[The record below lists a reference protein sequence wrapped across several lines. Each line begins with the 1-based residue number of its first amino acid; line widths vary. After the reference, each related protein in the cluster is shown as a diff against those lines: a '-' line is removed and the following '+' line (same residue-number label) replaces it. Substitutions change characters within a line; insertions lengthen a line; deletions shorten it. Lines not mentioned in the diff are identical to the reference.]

1 MIARG
6 HHRNTFG
13 TGASSRASRV
23 FSAILATLAC
33 VALLLM
39 GGPAWGQG
47 PSDALPTAP
56 NEPVQQPTAISPVPA
71 NNQLYRGI
79 PAARAAKNVAVITIH
94 GEIDEWTARS
104 IQRRIAFAEASKA
117 DAIVFDID
125 TPGGELQAMLVI
137 SGMIKRGKITNTVA
151 WINPNAYSA
160 GSVIALACR
169 EIVINEGAAFG
180 DALPIEISLFEGFKP
195 IPDAEREKFL
205 GPVMADL
212 IESARRNAKDEVLVQ
227 GLVRRGVELWLIEHQ
242 TTGERLFVTEAQYR
256 VAVGEEPQRMNPT
269 LRSIT
274 GPVDPTRRSRNIT
287 GGAARPPGASGPDSP
302 GDSGKPTDIVPAAP
316 DMSPKLLAEVNQ
328 SLDNVGAASIR
339 PNLAAVE
346 HAGKYK
352 LVEYV
357 SDGSGV
363 VTLRDAEM
371 LRYRVAVE
379 KVRDEQ
385 ELKNFFGSPNIARL
399 DEGWSERLARLLSH
413 IAVKALLIIV
423 FLIALFVEM
432 THPGLIL
439 PGVIAAVCL
448 VGLVLP
454 PIIAGLAGWWT
465 VVAILAGIALIAAE
479 LFIAP
484 GVGVFAVLGVLLLFG
499 GIVGTFI
506 MTGRGLFPGGPA
518 GGGSGAG
525 EVAWALVVTF
535 GSIFVA
541 GVVIAI
547 IVRNFQNLPMLNRLV
562 LKSASG
568 DPPPEDFLVAMAE
581 PEAAIPAGAVGVA
594 ITPLRPA
601 GRVQVGDKI
610 IDAIADSGFIPSG
623 AEVRVIRSS
632 SFETIVEI
640 VS

>member
-6 HHRNTFG
+6 HHQSRF
-13 TGASSRASRV
+13 GASTSLRTPRGV
-23 FSAILATLAC
+23 LSAMLATFAC

-47 PSDALPTAP
+47 PSAAPSTSGKDQTPPPVSSASPT
-56 NEPVQQPTAISPVPA
+56 
-71 NNQLYRGI
+71 NQLYRGI

-104 IQRRIAFAEASKA
+104 VQRRIEFAEASNA

-137 SGMIKRGKITNTVA
+137 SGMIKRGKIANTVA

-169 EIVINEGAAFG
+169 EIVIAEGAAFG
-180 DALPIEISLFEGFKP
+180 DALPIEISLFEGFKA

-212 IESARRNAKDEVLVQ
+212 IESARRNGKDEVLVQ
-227 GLVRRGVELWLIEHQ
+227 GLVRRGVELWLIEHA

-256 VAVGEEPQRMNPT
+256 VAVGEEPQRLSPT
-269 LRSIT
+269 TRSIT
-274 GPVDPTRRSRNIT
+274 GPVDPKRRTRNLT
-287 GGAARPPGASGPDSP
+287 GGAARAPGSASPDAP
-302 GDSGKPTDIVPAAP
+302 GTAGKATDVVPAAP

-328 SLDNVGAASIR
+328 SLDNVGAPSVR
-339 PNLAAVE
+339 PNLAAAE

-352 LVEYV
+352 VIEYV

-363 VTLRDAEM
+363 LTLRDAEL

-379 KVRDEQ
+379 KVRDDQ

-413 IAVKALLIIV
+413 IAVKALLIVV

-439 PGVIAAVCL
+439 PGLIAAFCL

-484 GVGVFAVLGVLLLFG
+484 GVGIFAVLGVLLLFG
-499 GIVGTFI
+499 GIVGTFVT
-506 MTGRGLFPGGPA
+506 TGRGLFPGGPA
-518 GGGSGAG
+518 GSGGGAG

-541 GVVIAI
+541 GVVIALI
-547 IVRNFQNLPMLNRLV
+547 ARNFQNLPMLNRLV

-568 DPPPEDFLVAMAE
+568 DPPPEDLLVAMTE
-581 PEAAIPAGAVGVA
+581 PEPAIPAGTTGVA
-594 ITPLRPA
+594 ITTLRPS
-601 GRVQVGDKI
+601 GRVQVGEKI
-610 IDAIADSGFIPSG
+610 IDAIADSGIIPAG
-623 AEVRVIRSS
+623 AQVRVVRSN
-632 SFETIVEI
+632 SFETIVEFI
-640 VS
+640 S